1 MKYRLGL
8 DVGTAS
14 LGLVA
19 YELDDQ
25 GRPVS
30 IPYHSVRIFS
40 EPLLPP
46 AKGAGIGELK
56 QAARRKTRQQM
67 RLHQRRAR
75 RLRKL
80 AHLAPL
86 LGIDPEA
93 VARRRKPHILEV
105 RARAATEKVDLEDLL
120 RIFLHLS
127 KRRGYAGIFRARKG
141 GDMGQVQTGIGDIRK
156 KMDEA
161 GCETLGEYLWHRHR
175 QGQDLRLKG
184 HGLYADR
191 EMIFNEFDR
200 IWTRQEREH
209 KQLCGEHKGRSLRKT
224 FEEAIFYQRP
234 IRILSAG
241 NCELETSLPRSP
253 LVQPACQEFRIEK
266 QIADLRWAKKGRRH
280 PKPLEEPAKQ
290 VIRKLLSENERVKFE
305 EIYKA
310 LEKTGIPPAPDEYLN
325 LSEGGREDLHGNVTN
340 ACMKKLGLESEWQS
354 LTDGHQIAAL
364 NLLANTGSPD
374 IFYARN
380 WHENIPK
387 GKKRADGTPEYRCIP
402 GKVVNFI
409 NSLAQMEKLDWLSNM
424 GFDSGRSAYSIK
436 ALRRL
441 ATAMREKG
449 LDETDAISLL
459 YPQVANA
466 AMREELLGEL
476 PPHQHTGNVVVD
488 VSLRQVRREVNA
500 TIRKL
505 GGPPDS
511 VIIELA
517 REMPLGVKRRG
528 EIAEQN
534 KKNQKDR
541 KNAKKVIEAHTG
553 RTASERAITRYL
565 LWSEQDKQWCPYCTS
580 EISLD
585 NVLDGSTQ
593 REHIFPRSVTH
604 IGKRR
609 DYLVLAHRSCN
620 YEKGAQTPWEK
631 WGDDPERWKL
641 IKEQAGRFGARAKEL
656 KKLAD
661 RFEKKR
667 MLGKM
672 RQLLSKKSSESL
684 LDSEEIGDFSARQL
698 QDTSWIAKNCAQW
711 MGMICSNVAVS
722 RGILTESLRRKWG
735 LDTVIPEVRLE
746 KKLPVFDREEQLITP
761 EDFER
766 HRAYWEE
773 GGEEGDSGKTH
784 RRIDKRTDHR
794 HHLIDAMVIGLIS
807 RGLYQKMAQAYKRE
821 AEKMAS
827 PADRRRIPLRAKPPI
842 PGIRNLALEI
852 VRNCNLTHKRD
863 RWPAGPLFDLNPVSV
878 YEVQVSGNWKLTKL
892 AKNLSGKVSEDI
904 EQRAKDRE
912 AGLNQISKIADK
924 AIREIV
930 RQVYE
935 ERIDSGASP
944 KRALSKLILDR
955 EGNQIQQVRV
965 SYKEKRFS
973 QRWEL
978 TKLAEKLS
986 DKVSDNPEKRAKDLA
1001 AGLKQINKIANPST
1015 REIVERAYEERIA
1028 TGKSP
1033 KQALSM
1039 PILDMRFNK
1048 RFGTQIRRVL
1058 VKYDEKA
1065 KGQITVKHG
1074 RNGELKKYLKTE
1086 GYAWLEWDAQKGEAR
1101 LVTLYEAMK
1110 SGRSEAP
1117 KGVRFFKGDTVL
1129 NTSDQKR
1136 YVVCQIWAENGGS
1149 LVLILHTETRGAKLT
1164 GSDSGKKRVSGRN
1177 LSKLTLISDDWPP
1190 HSSD

>member
-1 MKYRLGL
+1 VKYRLGL

-127 KRRGYAGIFRARKG
+127 KRRGYAGTFRVKKS
-141 GDMGQVQTGIGDIRK
+141 GDMGAVQTGIGDIRK

-200 IWTRQEREH
+200 IWARQEREH
-209 KQLCGEHKGRSLRKT
+209 KQLCGEHKGRPLRKT

-253 LVQPACQEFRIEK
+253 LVQPAYQEFRIEK

-290 VIRKLLSENERVKFE
+290 VIRKLLSERERVKFE
-305 EIYKA
+305 EIYEA

-517 REMPLGVKRRG
+517 REMPLGVKRRR
-528 EIAEQN
+528 EIVDGIN
-534 KKNQKDR
+534 KNQRAR
-541 KNAKKVIEAHTG
+541 KKAAREIEKETG
-553 RTASERAITRYL
+553 KAASNVAIMNYL
-565 LWSEQDKQWCPYCTS
+565 LWREQDEQCPYCGKD
-580 EISLD
+580 IGLPDALD
-585 NVLDGSTQ
+585 ELKTNRD
-593 REHIFPRSVTH
+593 HIIPRSITR
-604 IGKRR
+604 IGKSRN
-609 DYLVLAHRSCN
+609 YLVLVCHSCN
-620 YEKGAQTPWEK
+620 DEKGARTPREK
-631 WGDDPERWKL
+631 WGDDPERWKV
-641 IKEQAGRFGARAKEL
+641 IEKQAKRLGK
-656 KKLAD
+656 KKL
-661 RFEKKR
+661 
-667 MLGKM
+667 LGKM
-672 RQLLSKKSSESL
+672 RQILSKESGESL

-746 KKLPVFDREEQLITP
+746 KKLPVFDREDQLITQK
-761 EDFER
+761 DFER

-773 GGEEGDSGKTH
+773 GGEEGDSSKTH
-784 RRIDKRTDHR
+784 RKIEKRTDHR
-794 HHLIDAMVIGLIS
+794 HHLIDAMVIGLTS

-821 AEKMAS
+821 TEKMAS
-827 PADRRRIPLRAKPPI
+827 PSDRRSIPLRAKPPI
-842 PGIRNLALEI
+842 VDIRNLALDI

-863 RWPAGPLFDLNPVSV
+863 RWPAGPLFDLKPVSI
-878 YEVQVSGNWKLTKL
+878 YE
-892 AKNLSGKVSEDI
+892 GK
-904 EQRAKDRE
+904 
-912 AGLNQISKIADK
+912 
-924 AIREIV
+924 
-930 RQVYE
+930 
-935 ERIDSGASP
+935 
-944 KRALSKLILDR
+944 
-955 EGNQIQQVRV
+955 
-965 SYKEKRFS
+965 FS

-1058 VKYDEKA
+1058 VRYDEKA

-1129 NTSDQKR
+1129 NASDEKR
-1136 YVVCQIWAENGGS
+1136 YVVRHIKAENGGG
-1149 LVLILHTETRGAKLT
+1149 LVLTLHTETREVRHM
-1164 GSDSGKKRVSGRN
+1164 GSDSGKIRVSGKN
-1177 LSKLTLISDDWPP
+1177 LSKLSLISDDWPP
-1190 HSSD
+1190 HSSE